1 MQAHVNGGA
10 GVDLFGFA
18 GARADYNITSTAD
31 GYAVLPKNGAPG
43 GMAQLVNFELLKF
56 SDTTVNVEYDEVV
69 QALYVAYFGRAA
81 DAGGMRSFQEQLS
94 RIDAPHDIV
103 GLASA
108 YGSNPSLRQ
117 LVDSF
122 GKSAESD
129 ALYPE
134 GVGAFVSAVYKNVL
148 GRSADAEGLAFWS
161 NAIDSGVL
169 SHANA
174 ALSIM
179 AGALENTSPQGLLDA
194 RRIDNTLALASDFTL
209 ALDRPAEIS
218 GYAGSLAASI
228 VRAMLA
234 TVSAESDLG
243 PFQAVIKQMLSIMA
257 GELNGVF
264 GAPPP
269 DDAMAGP
276 VQLVGVAP
284 PDWGDGFAAL
294 G

>member
-18 GARADYNITSTAD
+18 GARADYNITSTAGG
-31 GYAVLPKNGAPG
+31 GYAVLPKNGTASAMP
-43 GMAQLVNFELLKF
+43 QLVNFELFKF

-81 DAGGMRSFQEQLS
+81 DAGGMRNFQEQLS
-94 RIDAPHDIV
+94 KLDAPHDIV
-103 GLASA
+103 GINSA
-108 YGSNPSLRQ
+108 YGSNPALRQ
-117 LVDSF
+117 LIDSF

-129 ALYPE
+129 ALYPD

-148 GRSADAEGLAFWS
+148 GRSADADGLAFWS
-161 NAIDSGVL
+161 KAIDSGAL
-169 SHANA
+169 SQANA

-194 RRIDNTLALASDFTL
+194 KRIDNTLAVASDFTL
-209 ALDRPAEIS
+209 ALDRPTEIA
-218 GYAGSLAASI
+218 GYAGKLAASM

-234 TVSAESDLG
+234 TVSAETDLG
-243 PFQAVIKQMLSIMA
+243 PFQAVIKQMLSVMA
-257 GELNGVF
+257 GELNAVF

-269 DDAMAGP
+269 DDAMSAP
-276 VQLVGVAP
+276 LQLVGVAAA
-284 PDWGDGFAAL
+284 DWGDAPM
-294 G
+294 